1 MLSDRLDEALK
12 GRQHILDKNKNGKL
26 DSQDFKMLRGK
37 KKRQDSSKVFPRLGD
52 ILSETEEAEGSRTTR
67 PRKGPTRTSKS
78 QRDPNVSAS
87 QRRTDKKY
95 YKQKPEAARRFE
107 FAGRRLRQML
117 NKDDKK

>member
-1 MLSDRLDEALK
+1 MK
-12 GRQHILDKNKNGKL
+12 GTTSRKAAQAK
-26 DSQDFKMLRGK
+26 RGVIA
-37 KKRQDSSKVFPRLGD
+37 SSRVFPRLGD

-67 PRKGPTRTSKS
+67 PRRGPTKTSKS
-78 QRDPNVSAS
+78 PRDPNVSAS

-117 NKDDKK
+117 NKDNKK